1 MGGSCGGDAWRVARV
16 PRSDRENPSVAL
28 IFVPV
33 EEPEDEPDA
42 GAPPDPLDRVWFHP
56 SEVGAAIAAW
66 RSGGTSPPSPPRR
79 REWGFAVLVAVL
91 SVAATVGVLA
101 LAGVFSGQRDTTSRA
116 SVATALP
123 SPPEVRDWADVTD
136 DAAPSIVSVRVD
148 GPTGE
153 TLGSGVALD
162 GSRVLTSASLVGQ
175 ATTITVASHGG
186 HLNAARVLGTDAATD
201 VTLLEVSGGNLTAA
215 RTDPSDALRVGDSIL
230 ALGMDGDSQ
239 PQPAQGIVSALH
251 RVAPLPAGGVLPSLV
266 ATNATVPAIDGGGAL
281 IDSNGGVVGILSA
294 AVPGNAVPIDL
305 AQQVALQLENSG
317 EVQHGWLGV
326 AAVDA
331 SNRPGGGAQITVVM
345 PGSPAAQAGLAPG
358 DVVTQISTSEISDRV
373 NDAGDLVAGVEEL
386 NPGDPVTITAWRGGS
401 HPNLHQGV
409 MLTNRPSP
417 APLMIGIGA

>member
-1 MGGSCGGDAWRVARV
+1 VGPRAARV
-16 PRSDRENPSVAL
+16 PRSDGQNPSVAL

-33 EEPEDEPDA
+33 EEPEEEPDA

-56 SEVGAAIAAW
+56 SEVGAAMAAW
-66 RSGGTSPPSPPRR
+66 RSGGAGPPSPPRR
-79 REWGFAVLVAVL
+79 REWGFAAVVAVL
-91 SVAATVGVLA
+91 SVVATVGVLA
-101 LAGVFSGQRDTTSRA
+101 LAGAFSGERDTTSRA

-123 SPPEVRDWADVTD
+123 NPPELRDWADVTG

-186 HLNAARVLGTDAATD
+186 HLSAARVLGSDAATD
-201 VTLLEVSGGNLTAA
+201 VTLLLVNDGNLTAA
-215 RTDPSDALRVGDSIL
+215 RLDHSDELRVGDSIL
-230 ALGMDGDSQ
+230 ALGLDGDSQ

-251 RVAPLPAGGVLPSLV
+251 KVSPLPAGGVLPSLV

-294 AVPGNAVPIDL
+294 ALPGNAVPIDL
-305 AQQVALQLENSG
+305 AQQVALQLENG
-317 EVQHGWLGV
+317 GQVQHGWLGV

-331 SNRPGGGAQITVVM
+331 TSRPGGGAQITVVI
-345 PGSPAAQAGLAPG
+345 PGSPGAQAGLVPG
-358 DVVTQISTSEISDRV
+358 DVVTQISTSEVTQRV
-373 NDAGDLVAGVEEL
+373 NDAGDLVASVEEL
-386 NPGDPVTITAWRGGS
+386 NPGDPVTITAWRGSS
-401 HPNLHQGV
+401 HPDLHQGV

-417 APLMIGIGA
+417 APLMLGIAA